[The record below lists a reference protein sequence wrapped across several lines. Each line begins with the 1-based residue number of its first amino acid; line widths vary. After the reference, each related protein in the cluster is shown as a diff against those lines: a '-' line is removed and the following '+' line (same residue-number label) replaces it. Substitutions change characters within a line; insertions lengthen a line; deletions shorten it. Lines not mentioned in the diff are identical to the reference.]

1 MYQKVSKYYDYDG
14 RNKIGTFKIAQ
25 KVMHRY
31 IYAKIYICNFFV
43 IEKCQQNFLLSPKNV
58 I

>member
-14 RNKIGTFKIAQ
+14 RNKIGKFKISQ

-31 IYAKIYICNFFV
+31 IYAKPAC
-43 IEKCQQNFLLSPKNV
+43 KNARKSR
-58 I
+58 IQS